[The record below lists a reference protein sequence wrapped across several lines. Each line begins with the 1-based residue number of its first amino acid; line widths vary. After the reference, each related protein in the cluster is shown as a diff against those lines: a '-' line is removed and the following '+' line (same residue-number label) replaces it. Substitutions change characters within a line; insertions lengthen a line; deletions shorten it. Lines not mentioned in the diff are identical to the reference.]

1 MTRIELAAPLGLGVM
16 LGVSA
21 GIFTG
26 IMAGPVGAVVGFC
39 AGAVAGTVAGAAI
52 YRDEGRRAARSRE
65 LDDIIGIT
73 GGNMGAAPVSIPP
86 PEASEAGAADAR
98 ERWLAEWLTPPPP
111 VVG

>member
-1 MTRIELAAPLGLGVM
+1 MTRIELAAPLGLGVI

-26 IMAGPVGAVVGFC
+26 IMAGPIGALVGFC
-39 AGAVAGTVAGAAI
+39 AGAVAGTVAGTAM
-52 YRDEGRRAARSRE
+52 YRDEGRREARSRE
-65 LDDIIGIT
+65 LDEIIGIT

-86 PEASEAGAADAR
+86 PERSDAA